1 MNNNATTIPDSS
13 QYAADVAL
21 ANAVLKANANITQTA
36 ALYKPEYSQVY
47 FPYDG
52 KTSNTLR
59 AGHPTSIGPS
69 GVTLPGKHTYET
81 CKLNATKAAATKSQF
96 VFNMDTTAP
105 APPSVMVAPGDFMAN
120 ASVFE
125 NANAVSYK
133 SVEEADAFIAGLTTD
148 AVYSVEIR
156 LMLNSSKKGAAKCLP
171 EMASMPQNA
180 TIAVWTHALTTKPVL
195 EQANLYVKNGVKQ
208 NTMNDYRDFIVMKNT
223 PFPITIRFIANQ
235 QARIADFT
243 KVQIKSNATNEILE
257 TEMLNMPAKG
267 MPTPTF
273 FNFNT
278 ATQACTIVNGPDF
291 VYETERVVF
300 KQPLQADISFVGL
313 TTKGYLYQ
321 FVNGQDLGLNPQP
334 INTIVYDPKNPAV
347 IDSSYELSIN
357 EKLSAIVVKN
367 TNTKMEKIIVNLTPV
382 DISLNKN
389 TDWLANNPMTTINC
403 GRISGSDIPQMQITK
418 TQPLVSKNGY
428 YKMFISP
435 TNELVVVAS
444 IQSTNNA
451 FAVMPDYR
459 SGKLF
464 LADTNEK
471 SQTMIHVPAA
481 YQKPT
486 TSFTKYPDMYPL
498 QELQKNYKTV
508 LNANCEA
515 KCNKISCDH
524 YYESKTQNGNVCAIS
539 NNSNYVFAPQQN
551 NSLLASTLYVTNKRI
566 TTKDYKKDAEQ
577 LDAYPY
583 MSNGLNDK
591 ILDYNLANFEY
602 SETAD
607 LTSFI
612 SGQAM
617 VSNTVGRAF
626 GNNSPDKVT
635 GQSMSV
641 YMTDSKEGFADFDTN
656 LPERTL
662 ARIDNQIIPLQNVY
676 LNNQGRVMQNRV
688 DISNT
693 ITDINTNYNYQ
704 ASTET
709 DPNINPDLKKHGGV
723 VNNEFYDF
731 SGNNVIYSLKP
742 DRTITPAILKDQQT
756 MLEEHNNLYIV
767 STITVATLL
776 IAAIFVASD

>member
-1 MNNNATTIPDSS
+1 MNNDATIIPDSS
-13 QYAADVAL
+13 QYAPDVAL

-59 AGHPTSIGPS
+59 VGHPTSIGPS

-81 CKLNATKAAATKSQF
+81 CKLNATKAAADKSQF
-96 VFNMDTTAP
+96 VFNMDTTTTVN
-105 APPSVMVAPGDFMAN
+105 PSATVTPGDFTAN

-156 LMLNSSKKGAAKCLP
+156 LMLNSPKKGAAKCLP
-171 EMASMPQNA
+171 EMTPMPQNA
-180 TIAVWTHALTTKPVL
+180 TIAVWTHGLTAKPIL

-208 NTMNDYRDFIVMKNT
+208 NTMNDDRDFIVMKNT

-235 QARIADFT
+235 QTHIADFT
-243 KVQIKSNATNEILE
+243 KVQIKSKATNEILE
-257 TEMLNMPAKG
+257 TETLNMPANG
-267 MPTPTF
+267 TPTPTF

-291 VYETERVVF
+291 VYESERVVF
-300 KQPLQADISFVGL
+300 KQSLQADISFVGL

-321 FVNGQDLGLNPQP
+321 FVNGQDINPQP

-357 EKLSAIVVKN
+357 EKLSTIVVKN

-418 TQPLVSKNGY
+418 TQPLVSKTGY

-444 IQSTNNA
+444 IRSANNA

-471 SQTMIHVPAA
+471 SQTMIHVPKS

-515 KCNKISCDH
+515 ECNKIGCDH
-524 YYESKTQNGNVCAIS
+524 YYESKTQKGKKTCTIS
-539 NNSNYVFAPQQN
+539 NNTSNYVFAPQQN
-551 NSLLASTLYVTNKRI
+551 NSILASTLYVTNKRI

-612 SGQAM
+612 GGQAI
-617 VSNTVGRAF
+617 VSNTVGLAF
-626 GNNSPDKVT
+626 GNNSQDKVI

-641 YMTDSKEGFADFDTN
+641 YMTDGKEGFADFDVN

-693 ITDINTNYNYQ
+693 ITDISANYYTQ
-704 ASTET
+704 A
-709 DPNINPDLKKHGGV
+709 
-723 VNNEFYDF
+723 NNNKLYDF
-731 SGNNVIYSLKP
+731 SGNDVIYSLKP

>member
-1 MNNNATTIPDSS
+1 MNNYATTIPDSS

-59 AGHPTSIGPS
+59 VGHPTSIGPS

-81 CKLNATKAAATKSQF
+81 CKLNATKAAADKSQF
-96 VFNMDTTAP
+96 VFNMDTTTSN
-105 APPSVMVAPGDFMAN
+105 PSATVAPGDFTTN

-156 LMLNSSKKGAAKCLP
+156 LMLNSPKKGAAKCLP

-180 TIAVWTHALTTKPVL
+180 TIAVWTHALTAKPVL

-208 NTMNDYRDFIVMKNT
+208 NTINDDRDFIIIKNT

-235 QARIADFT
+235 QANIVDFI
-243 KVQIKSNATNEILE
+243 KVQIKSKATNEILE
-257 TEMLNMPAKG
+257 IETLNMPAKG

-291 VYETERVVF
+291 VYESERVVF

-321 FVNGQDLGLNPQP
+321 FVNNQDLGLNPQP

-347 IDSSYELSIN
+347 IDSSYKLSIN

-367 TNTKMEKIIVNLTPV
+367 TNTKTEKIIVNLTPV

-389 TDWLANNPMTTINC
+389 TDWLANNPMTKINC

-444 IQSTNNA
+444 IQSANNA

-515 KCNKISCDH
+515 ECNKIGCDH

-602 SETAD
+602 SETTD

-612 SGQAM
+612 GGQAM
-617 VSNTVGRAF
+617 VSNTVGLAF
-626 GNNSPDKVT
+626 GNNSQDKVT

-641 YMTDSKEGFADFDTN
+641 YMTDSKEGFVDATWDVN
-656 LPERTL
+656 LPAKTV

-704 ASTET
+704 AS
-709 DPNINPDLKKHGGV
+709 
-723 VNNEFYDF
+723 NNELYDF
-731 SGNNVIYSLKP
+731 SGNNIIYSLKP
-742 DRTITPAILKDQQT
+742 DRSITPAILKDQQT